1 MSSVTM
7 DMNGAFAKKID
18 LSAPSSNMR
27 ELIAT
32 EAERWRQ
39 MEREAAAAKKSLA
52 DRLGLS
58 ALFGRH

>member
-7 DMNGAFAKKID
+7 DIGAAFDKKID
-18 LSAPSSNMR
+18 FASPSPAMR
-27 ELIAT
+27 ELMAA

-39 MEREAAAAKKSLA
+39 MEEAAAAKKPVA
-52 DRLGLS
+52 NRFGFS

>member
-7 DMNGAFAKKID
+7 DIGAAFEKRLEFAP
-18 LSAPSSNMR
+18 LSSGMR
-27 ELIAT
+27 ELMAA

-39 MEREAAAAKKSLA
+39 TAEDEDAKKASANRRGFL
-52 DRLGLS
+52 

>member
-7 DMNGAFAKKID
+7 DIGAAFEKKLDFAAV
-18 LSAPSSNMR
+18 SPTMR
-27 ELIAT
+27 ELMMA

-39 MEREAAAAKKSLA
+39 MAEDAAANKPSGS
-52 DRLGLS
+52 RRGFS